1 MGRYPAQEKYA
12 ACQATNAF
20 FFRQGTKY
28 ANLDAYV
35 SLITPMA
42 SAHFFSSF
50 RRFSICAAA
59 GVLIA
64 CSVAAIVPVAL
75 ASPASSNAPLRV
87 VMDDNYPP
95 YVMRDANGVV
105 EGLLIDE
112 WRLWEEKTGIKVA
125 ITATDWAKAQQ
136 IMQSGDADVID
147 TMFSTPAREQLYD
160 FSAAYADLPVGIY
173 THISLGGIHNP
184 ASLSNFQVGVKA
196 GDACIDKLARYGITT
211 LKAYPSYQAVID
223 AAMADQMRVFCM
235 DEPPANY
242 LLYRAGSA
250 DNFRQAFTLYT
261 GQFHRAVHKG
271 DAATLV
277 RISQGFAAI
286 SANEHDAL
294 RDKWMGKSLPYVVER
309 TVLYGLAI
317 TIIIILVLALFIL
330 LLRRLVRERT
340 AQLVVS
346 RSHLQATLDALPD
359 LLFELDEEGRFH
371 DYHSPRMDLLAAPP
385 EVFLGKTVHEVLP
398 ATVAN
403 IALEAIQEANTHG
416 HSTGKEYALTLPQ
429 GGEYW
434 FALSMTKKPIAGK
447 KSHFIALA
455 RDITPRK
462 TVEQQLARMT
472 QLYAALSQCNQA
484 IVRCQNKAEL
494 FPIICRDAVNFGGF
508 KMAWIGELDA
518 ARERIA
524 PVANY
529 GSGQEYLTNIVISAR
544 ADDPTS
550 QGPTST
556 ALRIGEPVW
565 CQDFQHDPRTT
576 PWHES
581 GAYFGWGASAAL
593 PLTCDGCVVGVFTLY
608 SERTHAFDEAAQNLL
623 IEMAMDISY
632 ALQRFADE
640 KSRQESAALIE
651 HLANYDPLTE
661 LPNRVLLRDRV
672 HQAIANA
679 SRAGQ
684 SLALMFLDLD
694 HFKNINDSLGH
705 NIGDDLL
712 RGVAARLLDEVR
724 EQDTVSRWGGDEFI
738 LMLPD
743 CTAEGAARVGEK
755 LLVKIAA
762 PYQIAQHELNTT
774 PSIGIALYP
783 ADGNDFESLAK
794 AADAAM
800 YRAKHEGRNTFR
812 FFTSAMHTHSQ
823 RFLEL
828 ESALRSALKRNEFF
842 LHYQPQ
848 FALENGRLIGAE
860 ALVRWHHP
868 TLGLIA
874 PGEFI
879 AIAELSGQILQLGA
893 WVMQQAIRQ
902 AKAWQDEGLPMMSIA
917 VNLSAAQF
925 RQSHLVQQIKA
936 MLDEAGL
943 DARYLEIELTESL
956 AMEDPQAA
964 IEVIDALHAAGIALS
979 IDDFGTGYSS
989 LAYLKRFRISKL
1001 KIDQSFVR
1009 DIASDPNDRAIVD
1022 AIITMAHSLGLTT
1035 IAEGVETAEQLAF
1048 LREHR
1053 CHEVQGYYFSKPL
1066 PADEFKA
1073 FVQAKNNA

>member
-1 MGRYPAQEKYA
+1 MGRYPAQEKYTS
-12 ACQATNAF
+12 CQAMLF
-20 FFRQGTKY
+20 SFRQSTKY

-35 SLITPMA
+35 SLITPMT

-59 GVLIA
+59 GVLIR
-64 CSVAAIVPVAL
+64 CGVAAIVPVAL

-95 YVMRDANGVV
+95 YVMRDANGVI

-112 WRLWEEKTGIKVA
+112 WQLWEEKTGIKVA

-136 IMQSGDADVID
+136 IMQAGGADVID
-147 TMFSTPAREQLYD
+147 TIFRTPAREQLYD
-160 FSAAYADLPVGIY
+160 FSATYADLPVGIY
-173 THISLGGIHNP
+173 THASISGIRNP
-184 ASLSNFQVGVKA
+184 ASLRGSTIGVKA
-196 GDACIDKLARYGITT
+196 GDACIDQLARFGITT

-271 DAATLV
+271 DAATLA
-277 RISQGFAAI
+277 RISQGFATI
-286 SANEHDAL
+286 SANEHSAL

-330 LLRRLVRERT
+330 LLRRLVREQT
-340 AQLVVS
+340 AQLAVS
-346 RSHLQATLDALPD
+346 RSHLQATLDAMPD
-359 LLFELDEEGRFH
+359 LLFEMDEEGRFH
-371 DYHSPRMDLLAAPP
+371 DYHSPRTDLLAAPP

-398 ATVAN
+398 PTVALL
-403 IALEAIQEANTHG
+403 ALEAIQEANIHG
-416 HSTGKEYALTLPQ
+416 HSTGKEYALNLPQ
-429 GGEYW
+429 GERW
-434 FALSMTKKPIAGK
+434 FALSMTKKPIVNK
-447 KSHFIALA
+447 KPHFIALA
-455 RDITPRK
+455 RDITTRK
-462 TVEQQLARMT
+462 INAQKLARMT

-484 IVRCQNKAEL
+484 IVRCQNKEEL

-518 ARERIA
+518 AREHIV

-556 ALRIGEPVW
+556 ALRTGEPVW
-565 CQDFQHDPRTT
+565 CQDFQHDPRTAA
-576 PWHES
+576 WRDS
-581 GAYFGWGASAAL
+581 GARFGWGASAAL
-593 PLTCDGCVVGVFTLY
+593 PLSCDGRVVGVFSLY
-608 SERTHAFDEAAQNLL
+608 SENTDAFDEAAQNLL

-640 KSRQESAALIE
+640 KARQESAALIE

-661 LPNRVLLRDRV
+661 LPNRALLRDRV
-672 HQAIANA
+672 HQAIATA

-712 RGVAARLLDEVR
+712 RGVAARLLEDVR

-743 CTAEGAARVGEK
+743 CTAEGAARVAEK
-755 LLVKIAA
+755 LLVTIAA

-812 FFTSAMHTHSQ
+812 FFTSAMQTHSQ

-828 ESALRSALKRNEFF
+828 ESALRTALKRNEFF

-860 ALVRWHHP
+860 ALVRWRHP

-893 WVMQQAIRQ
+893 WVMQQAICQ

-917 VNLSAAQF
+917 VNLSPAQF
-925 RQSHLVQQIKA
+925 RQSHLVQQIKV

-943 DARYLEIELTESL
+943 DARYLELELTESM

-1022 AIITMAHSLGLTT
+1022 AIITMAHSLGFTT

-1048 LREHR
+1048 LREHG

>member
-1 MGRYPAQEKYA
+1 ML
-12 ACQATNAF
+12 F
-20 FFRQGTKY
+20 SFRQSTKY

-35 SLITPMA
+35 SLISPMT

-64 CSVAAIVPVAL
+64 CGVAAIVPAAL
-75 ASPASSNAPLRV
+75 ASPAGSNAPLRV

-112 WRLWEEKTGIKVA
+112 WQLWGKKTGTKVA

-136 IMQSGDADVID
+136 IMQAGGADVID
-147 TMFSTPAREQLYD
+147 TIFRTPARERLYD

-184 ASLSNFQVGVKA
+184 ASLSNLQVGVKA

-211 LKAYPSYQAVID
+211 LKAYTSYQAVVD

-250 DNFRQAFTLYT
+250 ENFRQAFTLYT
-261 GQFHRAVHKG
+261 GQFHRAGHKG
-271 DAATLV
+271 DVATLT

-286 SANEHDAL
+286 SATEHKSL
-294 RDKWMGKSLPYVVER
+294 RDKWMGKSLPYIVGR
-309 TVLYGLAI
+309 TMLYGLAI
-317 TIIIILVLALFIL
+317 AIVAILALALFLL
-330 LLRRLVRERT
+330 LLRHLVRERT
-340 AQLVVS
+340 AQLAAAQIS
-346 RSHLQATLDALPD
+346 LQATLDALPD
-359 LLFELDEEGRFH
+359 LMIEFDAEGRAH
-371 DYHSPRMDLLAAPP
+371 DYRGSRTHGPAILPKD
-385 EVFLGKTVHEVLP
+385 FIGKTVTESLS
-398 ATVAN
+398 AEAARTVM
-403 IALEAIQEANTHG
+403 EAIEEASISG
-416 HSTGKEYALTLPQ
+416 HSTIKEYPLSLPQ
-429 GGEYW
+429 GEVW
-434 FALSMTKKPIAGK
+434 RSLSMSQKNIMGK
-447 KSHFIALA
+447 APRFIALI
-455 RDITPRK
+455 RDITARK
-462 TVEQQLARMT
+462 INEQKLARMT

-484 IVRCQNKAEL
+484 IVRCRNKEEL
-494 FPIICRDAVNFGGF
+494 LPIICHDAVNFGGF

-518 ARERIA
+518 TRECIV
-524 PVANY
+524 PVTSY
-529 GSGQEYLTNIVISAR
+529 GDGQEYLTDIVISTR
-544 ADDPTS
+544 TDDPAG
-550 QGPTST
+550 QGPTGT
-556 ALRIGEPVW
+556 ALRTGEPVW
-565 CQDFQHDPRTT
+565 CQDFQNDPRTA
-576 PWHES
+576 PWQKK
-581 GAYFGWGASAAL
+581 GARFGWGASAAL
-593 PLTCDGCVVGVFTLY
+593 PLTCHGRVVGIFSLY
-608 SERTHAFDEAAQNLL
+608 SENTYAFDEAAQNLL

-640 KSRQESAALIE
+640 KLQQESAALIE

-672 HQAIANA
+672 HQAIATA

-738 LMLPD
+738 IMLPD
-743 CTAEGAARVGEK
+743 CTAEGAARVAEK

-943 DARYLEIELTESL
+943 DARYLELELTESL

-1073 FVQAKNNA
+1073 FVQAQNSA